1 MRALLAACLVFLV
14 IAPAQGQGT
23 LRAYEISRTE
33 VLEVSDPVSGRSYEL
48 YIRTPLRYDP
58 DRAEGYPVVY
68 LNDGPYT
75 FLVATGTAHLP
86 MNSRVMEPAI
96 LVGVSHAIG
105 ESGMDSRVRD
115 FTPTEDTDWRRETGG
130 GEAYLDLFRREFIP
144 AVEARYHADPSRR
157 ILSGQSL
164 GGSFGAWVLLTEP
177 ELFAGYILS
186 SPSLWYHDH
195 MIFDLEAAYAA
206 AHDDLAVQVYLAT
219 GELEVPGQSTREDM
233 AGDQIRF
240 AERLESRQYPSLD
253 LKSEIITGARHET
266 TFPQSFMRGLD
277 WILGSEQ
284 N

>member
-1 MRALLAACLVFLV
+1 MLLAACLAFLV
-14 IAPAQGQGT
+14 MAPAQGQEG

-48 YIRTPLRYDP
+48 YVRTPLRYDP
-58 DRAEGYPVVY
+58 DRVEGYPVVY

-75 FLVATGTAHLP
+75 FLVATGAAHVP
-86 MNSRVMEPAI
+86 MNARVMEPAI
-96 LVGVSHAIG
+96 LVGISHAIG
-105 ESGMDSRVRD
+105 ENGMESRVRD
-115 FTPTEDTDWRRETGG
+115 FTPTADADWRRETGG
-130 GEAYLDLFRREFIP
+130 GEAYLELFRSEIIP
-144 AVEARYHADPSRR
+144 AIEARYHADPSRR

-177 ELFAGYILS
+177 ELFSAYILT

-195 MIFDLEAAYAA
+195 MILELEAAYAA
-206 AHDDLAVQVYLAT
+206 SHDDLTAQVYLAT

-240 AERLESRQYPSLD
+240 VERLESRDYPSLD
-253 LKSEIITGARHET
+253 IKAEIITGARHET
-266 TFPQSFMRGLD
+266 TFPQGFMRGLD